1 VPAKPRKKHTQKLDA
16 SNQPIRPTQPK
27 PDDPTRLTWAQRLKR
42 AFEFDVTIC
51 PLCGGTLRVIA
62 DITDPAVIDKI
73 LNHIRHSR
81 APPAQRRRT
90 STVSNQHGSRS
101 A

>member
-1 VPAKPRKKHTQKLDA
+1 LGTTSCDA
-16 SNQPIRPTQPK
+16 P
-27 PDDPTRLTWAQRLKR
+27 LKR
-42 AFEFDVTIC
+42 AVEFDVTVC

-81 APPAQRRRT
+81 APPAQAQWRRI
-90 STVSNQHGSRS
+90 STDSNQHGSRS

>member
-1 VPAKPRKKHTQKLDA
+1 V
-16 SNQPIRPTQPK
+16 S
-27 PDDPTRLTWAQRLKR
+27 
-42 AFEFDVTIC
+42 VC

-62 DITDPAVIDKI
+62 DITDPAVIHKI

-81 APPAQRRRT
+81 APPAQAQPRKT
-90 STVSNQHGSRS
+90 STDSNQHGSRF